1 MADDVLSE
9 ELLRDHPAMYL
20 KGRDT
25 KADDELV
32 VLIADLL
39 EFVMAALLKCG
50 ELDFD
55 PSPGNN

>member
-1 MADDVLSE
+1 MADDILSE

-32 VLIADLL
+32 VLIADLNL
-39 EFVMAALLKCG
+39 
-50 ELDFD
+50 
-55 PSPGNN
+55 